1 VRQSF
6 AKRIFDAVNPLT
18 QRFQLAREAFDLK
31 PSTASN
37 FMKQLSGGAGSW
49 GLEVR
54 GEPEL
59 GLNTPLLKRTRA
71 VDIDLIGREYG
82 RCRARMQVSR
92 GRADLYAFGCQ
103 FEQKVSKI

>member
-6 AKRIFDAVNPLT
+6 AKQIFDAVNLLT

-31 PSTASN
+31 PSTAWN
-37 FMKQLSGGAGSW
+37 FMKLLSGGTGRW
-49 GLEVR
+49 GLEGR

-71 VDIDLIGREYG
+71 FYRDIIGREYE
-82 RCRARMQVSR
+82 RCWARMQVSH
-92 GRADLYAFGCQ
+92 GCR
-103 FEQKVSKI
+103 